1 VLVVQGKAQGVH
13 QVEHRAG
20 CAAQAGYGAGIR
32 RYFGLNEHDMQGMVN
47 HWTGGDHGSPA
58 SAWAGLVLPG
68 LAYGVSNAVANLKNR
83 LTFNSSANSTPKNIF
98 QQAVDMALIV
108 QKFGGTSVG
117 STDKIKAVARR
128 VIASHAQ
135 GHKMVVVLSAM
146 SGETDRL
153 IGMAQN
159 MQHIPDRREMDM
171 LLSTGEQV
179 TVALFA
185 MAVKDA
191 GYDAVSLLGD
201 QVKIRTTD
209 MHTRARITNIDAELI
224 NRYVGAGNIVT
235 IAGFQGVTDS
245 GDITTLGR
253 GGSDTTAVA
262 LAAAL
267 KADACEIF
275 TDVEGVYT
283 ADPNICSAARKIERI
298 SYDEMLELASLGAKV
313 LDIRSVGLA
322 KRYRVPIHV
331 RSTFTENEG
340 TWVVEEE
347 KDMESMLVSGVT
359 YSKNEARITV
369 NKVPDQPGVAA
380 KIFLPI
386 SDAGIVVDMIIQNT
400 RAGSLTDLTFTVPR
414 SEYARAMGLL
424 QNIAAEINAES
435 VTGAE
440 NIAKVSIV
448 GVGMR
453 NHSGIASTMFQIL
466 AKEGINIMMIS
477 TSEIKVSCIIEEKY
491 TELAVRALHDAF
503 ALDRENVPLEEEM

>member
-1 VLVVQGKAQGVH
+1 
-13 QVEHRAG
+13 
-20 CAAQAGYGAGIR
+20 
-32 RYFGLNEHDMQGMVN
+32 
-47 HWTGGDHGSPA
+47 
-58 SAWAGLVLPG
+58 
-68 LAYGVSNAVANLKNR
+68 
-83 LTFNSSANSTPKNIF
+83 
-98 QQAVDMALIV
+98 
-108 QKFGGTSVG
+108 VG
-117 STDKIKAVARR
+117 STEKIKAVAER
-128 VIASHAQ
+128 VLKQHRQ

-153 IGMAQN
+153 IGLAKN
-159 MQHIPDRREMDM
+159 MQKIPDLRELDM

-179 TVALFA
+179 TIALFA
-185 MAVKDA
+185 MAVKEA
-191 GYDAVSLLGD
+191 GFDAVSLLGD
-201 QVKIRTTD
+201 QVRIRTSNL
-209 MHTRARITNIDAELI
+209 HTKARIRNIDTALI
-224 NRYVGAGNIVT
+224 QRHLDEGRIVT
-235 IAGFQGVTDS
+235 IAGFQGVTEE
-245 GDITTLGR
+245 GNITTLGR

-283 ADPNICSAARKIERI
+283 TDPNICKAARKIDRI

-322 KRYRVPIHV
+322 KRFKVPVHV

-340 TWVVEEE
+340 TWVVEED
-347 KDMESMLVSGVT
+347 KIMESMLVSGVT
-359 YSKNEARITV
+359 YSKNEARITI

-400 RAGSLTDLTFTVPR
+400 RAGSLTDLTFTVLR
-414 SEYARAMGLL
+414 SDYDRAIKLL
-424 QNIAAEINAES
+424 QKVAEEIKAES
-435 VTGAE
+435 VTGSE

-477 TSEIKVSCIIEEKY
+477 TSEIKVSCVIEEKY

-503 ALDRENVPLEEEM
+503 ALDKENMPIEEAV